1 MVLLHRTNTVSVYAL
16 TFVMKQ
22 CRLKHPNHDSPTQQR
37 LSSHA
42 ARMQFTVHSG
52 TMLYLTPKLAA
63 PHLPHLLLLVPM
75 FLFRPTFPA
84 WEQLYV

>member
-1 MVLLHRTNTVSVYAL
+1 MVLLDRTNTVSVYAL

-42 ARMQFTVHSG
+42 ARMQFTVG
-52 TMLYLTPKLAA
+52 
-63 PHLPHLLLLVPM
+63 
-75 FLFRPTFPA
+75 
-84 WEQLYV
+84 QCCI

>member
-1 MVLLHRTNTVSVYAL
+1 MVLLHCTNTVSVYAL
-16 TFVMKQ
+16 TSVMKQ
-22 CRLKHPNHDSPTQQR
+22 CRLKHPNHDMSYATASQFTR
-37 LSSHA
+37 GSHA
-42 ARMQFTVHSG
+42 VHSG